1 MQTRNRLL
9 DDLAKVANSAVNVAS
24 GLKGE
29 IDARLIQHLER
40 VLDGMDLVGREEF
53 EAVKAMAAEARA
65 ENERLSKRLAKL
77 EGGKPKA
84 KPSPSKTTRAKP
96 TRGKAGKRA
105 AKSG

>member
-29 IDARLIQHLER
+29 IDARVIQQFER
-40 VLDGMDLVGREEF
+40 VLDGMEMVSRDEF

-77 EGGKPKA
+77 EAKDTKPAKA
-84 KPSPSKTTRAKP
+84 KPPKSARSRARKPATKTR
-96 TRGKAGKRA
+96 
-105 AKSG
+105 